1 MTNAPP
7 LLLHCPPSLISVQS
21 AIPFLIGTKYDLF
34 ATFPKEEQEEITKQV
49 RPSSMTVQGHVCQ

>member
-1 MTNAPP
+1 VRRRVVH
-7 LLLHCPPSLISVQS
+7 LQG

-49 RPSSMTVQGHVCQ
+49 HASALLSQ